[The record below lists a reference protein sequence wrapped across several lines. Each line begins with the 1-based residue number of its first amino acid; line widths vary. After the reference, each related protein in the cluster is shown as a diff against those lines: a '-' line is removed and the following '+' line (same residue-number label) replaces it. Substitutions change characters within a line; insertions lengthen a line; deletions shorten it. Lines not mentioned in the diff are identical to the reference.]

1 MLVFIITTLFFSL
14 FGLILSLTINF
25 TNVGIYYYLGLSF
38 LTFIIYHILPKL
50 TQYIS
55 NFLLFYTIVV
65 IFCYTIYTSEDSS
78 L

>member
-1 MLVFIITTLFFSL
+1 MLVFILTTLFFSL

-50 TQYIS
+50 T
-55 NFLLFYTIVV
+55 
-65 IFCYTIYTSEDSS
+65 
-78 L
+78 